1 MNYKMN
7 LGAWNSIF
15 AVPCSVVDEHI
26 KLAGAAQLK
35 VLLWFLRHAGEN
47 FCDEDMASALS
58 MSPADAR
65 DSMQYWIATGII
77 TIDKESGSIT
87 PSVNETSVPFGFK
100 LTEKPTFT
108 AKIEPKAETLKAEI
122 TPVEQPIEKK
132 QSEPKKPL
140 SRPQKPD
147 SAHLA
152 ERMVADPSIAFLM
165 QEADN
170 ILGRMTSNADKCTL
184 LMLNEY
190 YGLPVEVIIM
200 LLQYLQDMGKTNMKY
215 IEKVAES
222 WGDNEITTVDRA
234 EKEIMRMTN
243 SRTAFRLIVQ
253 TIGLEEHSPTDKELK
268 QAERWVNEWH
278 FTADMIREAYERCV
292 DAKGKYIP
300 NYVES
305 ILERWHKA
313 HITTLEQAKAEKKPK
328 RAKFSSESEA
338 TYDLEAYENSS
349 IFDE

>member
-1 MNYKMN
+1 M
-7 LGAWNSIF
+7 
-15 AVPCSVVDEHI
+15 E
-26 KLAGAAQLK
+26 
-35 VLLWFLRHAGEN
+35 E
-47 FCDEDMASALS
+47 
-58 MSPADAR
+58 
-65 DSMQYWIATGII
+65 
-77 TIDKESGSIT
+77 
-87 PSVNETSVPFGFK
+87 
-100 LTEKPTFT
+100 
-108 AKIEPKAETLKAEI
+108 
-122 TPVEQPIEKK
+122 
-132 QSEPKKPL
+132 
-140 SRPQKPD
+140 
-147 SAHLA
+147 
-152 ERMVADPSIAFLM
+152 
-165 QEADN
+165 
-170 ILGRMTSNADKCTL
+170 
-184 LMLNEY
+184 
-190 YGLPVEVIIM
+190 
-200 LLQYLQDMGKTNMKY
+200 Y

-313 HITTLEQAKAEKKPK
+313 HITTIEQAKAEKKPK

>member
-15 AVPCSVVDEHI
+15 AVPCSVVDEYI

-47 FCDEDMASALS
+47 FSDEDMAAALS

-77 TIDKESGSIT
+77 TIDKESGLIT

-100 LTEKPTFT
+100 LTEKPAFT
-108 AKIEPKAETLKAEI
+108 AKIEPKAEILKAEI
-122 TPVEQPIEKK
+122 KPVELPMEKK

-215 IEKVAES
+215 IEKVAET

-253 TIGLEEHSPTDKELK
+253 TLGLEEHSPTDRELK

-313 HITTLEQAKAEKKPK
+313 QITTLEQAKAERKPK

>member
-1 MNYKMN
+1 
-7 LGAWNSIF
+7 
-15 AVPCSVVDEHI
+15 
-26 KLAGAAQLK
+26 
-35 VLLWFLRHAGEN
+35 
-47 FCDEDMASALS
+47 
-58 MSPADAR
+58 
-65 DSMQYWIATGII
+65 
-77 TIDKESGSIT
+77 
-87 PSVNETSVPFGFK
+87 
-100 LTEKPTFT
+100 
-108 AKIEPKAETLKAEI
+108 
-122 TPVEQPIEKK
+122 
-132 QSEPKKPL
+132 
-140 SRPQKPD
+140 
-147 SAHLA
+147 
-152 ERMVADPSIAFLM
+152 MVADPSIAFLM

-243 SRTAFRLIVQ
+243 SRTAFRIIVQ